1 MNSPIAEAKAK
12 ISNAYNILLLD
23 FGITPNDYLKAKS
36 DKAMEV
42 RMRMAV
48 IANELL
54 KPHFDAS
61 TASRY
66 INMKRSTYQECL
78 KRWRRDHGPESNIT

>member
-12 ISNAYNILLLD
+12 ISDAYTTMLLD
-23 FGITPNDYLKAKS
+23 FGITHDEYLHSKSEKAI
-36 DKAMEV
+36 EV

-61 TASRY
+61 VASRF
-66 INMKRSTYQECL
+66 INMKRSTYQECI
-78 KRWRRDHGPESNIT
+78 KRWRRDHGPKDNLA

>member
-1 MNSPIAEAKAK
+1 MRSPIAEAKAK
-12 ISNAYNILLLD
+12 ISDAYTTMLLD
-23 FGITPNDYLKAKS
+23 FGITHDDYLNAKTP
-36 DKAMEV
+36 KAMEV

-61 TASRY
+61 VASRF
-66 INMKRSTYQECL
+66 INMKRSTYQECI

>member
-1 MNSPIAEAKAK
+1 MKSPIAEAKAK
-12 ISNAYNILLLD
+12 ISDAYTTMLLD
-23 FGITPNDYLKAKS
+23 FDITHNDYICGRTKQAI
-36 DKAMEV
+36 EV
-42 RMRMAV
+42 RMRLAV

-61 TASRY
+61 VTARF
-66 INMKRSTYQECL
+66 INMKRSTYQECI

>member
-1 MNSPIAEAKAK
+1 MSSPIAEAKEK
-12 ISNAYNILLLD
+12 ISDAYTTMLLD
-23 FGITPNDYLKAKS
+23 FGITREEYLKAKS
-36 DKAMEV
+36 NKAMEV

>member
-1 MNSPIAEAKAK
+1 MRSPVVEAKAK
-12 ISNAYNILLLD
+12 ISDAYTTMLLD
-23 FGITPNDYLKAKS
+23 FGITHDEYLNAKTPKAI
-36 DKAMEV
+36 EV

-61 TASRY
+61 TASRF
-66 INMKRSTYQECL
+66 INMKRSTYQECI
-78 KRWRRDHGPESNIT
+78 KRWRRDHGPKGNFT